1 MSQDCSICFG
11 EITAETGKTV
21 LACKHEFHLKCV
33 VTWLQKEEGAGTCPC
48 CRAAPSEMEQIGLSS
63 SEDEDEDEVADD
75 PDITTLMIAARN
87 DDVAEIRRL
96 IEEEGKDIEE
106 RDSEGDTALS
116 YAVSNCSEE
125 AVDELLRLGA
135 NVIEIARLA
144 HPNPTEEDI
153 TLDKALFAACY
164 YPSATA
170 IQACLDRGANVNARL
185 ITGTTPLMEVIMSE
199 EEVQVPAV
207 RLLLERGA
215 DIKATDVNGWN
226 VFMWFAQ
233 IGGESDVMEL
243 LISRLTPSP
252 SCVVAVRL
260 IQEKWRDYQM
270 KKAAKT
276 LSSLKF
282 TVCQT
287 EVASDSWFMSRMMR
301 ID

>member
-1 MSQDCSICFG
+1 
-11 EITAETGKTV
+11 
-21 LACKHEFHLKCV
+21 
-33 VTWLQKEEGAGTCPC
+33 
-48 CRAAPSEMEQIGLSS
+48 MEQIGLSS
-63 SEDEDEDEVADD
+63 SEDEEEDEDEVADD
-75 PDITTLMIAARN
+75 PDITPLMIAARN

-144 HPNPTEEDI
+144 NSSATEAEEDI
-153 TLDKALFAACY
+153 TLDNALFAACY
-164 YPSATA
+164 FPSATA

-282 TVCQT
+282 TVCQ
-287 EVASDSWFMSRMMR
+287 ADMAAADDWFMSRMMR
-301 ID
+301 LD